1 MTVMKKL
8 QGLAASSFLAIL
20 AFNVP
25 ASASE
30 QLTVTTDQSQLL
42 TVHRA
47 PGTVV
52 VGNPTIADVTI
63 QGNQLFVHGRVF
75 GKTNII
81 VLDENGSQLA
91 EYMVNVVPEDDYNV
105 VVFKAGVGAGIQKES
120 YTCKTD
126 CEAVGHIGDS
136 LDYYKLINEQQK
148 NKLGLAQGQKPGETG
163 DGGHRQARPYLRRQG
178 RSGRADRPLLAL
190 RRRGV
195 GSHLHP
201 RLSDPRV
208 RSS

>member
-30 QLTVTTDQSQLL
+30 QLTVTTDQSQII
-42 TVHRA
+42 TVNRA

-91 EYMVNVVPEDDYNV
+91 EYMVNVVLEDDYNV

-126 CEAVGHIGDS
+126 CESVFHIGDS

-148 NKLGLAQGQKPGETG
+148 NKLGLAQGQKAGETG
-163 DGGHRQARPYLRRQG
+163 DSNGGQSP
-178 RSGRADRPLLAL
+178 P
-190 RRRGV
+190 
-195 GSHLHP
+195 
-201 RLSDPRV
+201 SD
-208 RSS
+208 

>member
-1 MTVMKKL
+1 MTVSKKL
-8 QGLAASSFLAIL
+8 LGLTTLSFLAVASL
-20 AFNVP
+20 VLP
-25 ASASE
+25 ASAAE
-30 QLTVTTDQSQLL
+30 QLTVNADQSQII
-42 TVHRA
+42 TVSRA

-91 EYMVNVVPEDDYNV
+91 EYAVNVVVDDDFNA
-105 VVFKAGVGAGIQKES
+105 VVFKAGVKES

-126 CEAVGHIGDS
+126 CESVFHIGDH

-148 NKLGLAQGQKPGETG
+148 NKLGLAQGQKAGETG
-163 DGGHRQARPYLRRQG
+163 DSNGGQSP
-178 RSGRADRPLLAL
+178 P
-190 RRRGV
+190 
-195 GSHLHP
+195 
-201 RLSDPRV
+201 SD
-208 RSS
+208 